1 MQTIGDIM
9 TRDVKSCIVEDNIY
23 EAAVKMKSWDI
34 GAVPV
39 VSNDQL
45 VGIVT
50 DRDLVVRA
58 MAEKKPNSTQI
69 TEIMTH
75 ELITATPDM
84 NVEEA
89 ADIMSS
95 NQIRRL
101 PVVEGSKLIGIV
113 ALRDLAIRNVYDSQA
128 GEALTDISKERDG
141 NHPTSH

>member
-101 PVVEGSKLIGIV
+101 PVVEGSKLVGIV